1 MDLKICFSS
10 RCLLLCEAMQ
20 AAKPDGTVTEPVYT
34 QTSFCQICS
43 GQGAALESQK
53 YKAAK
58 TKEVRIN
65 KERER
70 TRVKTATSGSK
81 GTTEWGLVVKTR
93 CL

>member
-1 MDLKICFSS
+1 M
-10 RCLLLCEAMQ
+10 
-20 AAKPDGTVTEPVYT
+20 
-34 QTSFCQICS
+34 
-43 GQGAALESQK
+43 ESQK

-65 KERER
+65 KEGER